1 MRSFYEV
8 YIIPKKSQSFACCG
22 KLNKVEGVH
31 VDLLA
36 TMWAVA
42 CENAVFDC
50 LAEETLLLTHLDLL
64 GKNSPISKEI
74 STTIL
79 LHCNLSS
86 CLFICLS
93 YQYEITMMEG
103 YLFR

>member
-1 MRSFYEV
+1 MRSFFKV
-8 YIIPKKSQSFACCG
+8 HIIPKKSQSFACCG
-22 KLNKVEGVH
+22 KVNKVEGVH
-31 VDLLA
+31 VDLLV